1 MKKFIFILLAFFCLS
16 CKEKHTCELDLRHI
30 KVVNAPEVLSY
41 QGRIGQDFDSALDS
55 LKSYRSIKTEISTE
69 LIETDFC
76 YDDRVFNIIVYVEH
90 RQSNIEYDYVYD
102 VDVLDS
108 YGNYFVRVCT
118 LPD

>member
-1 MKKFIFILLAFFCLS
+1 MKSTSSIVSAALPRSVFIFAIPG
-16 CKEKHTCELDLRHI
+16 R
-30 KVVNAPEVLSY
+30 VRSY
-41 QGRIGQDFDSALDS
+41 
-55 LKSYRSIKTEISTE
+55 KSIKTEISTE
-69 LIETDFC
+69 PIETDFC
-76 YDDRVFNIIVYVEH
+76 YDDREFNTIVYVEH